1 MESPSG
7 AVSVLTVHPPAVGY
21 FIFFSRT
28 VLDGSYSFGSSKH
41 LGESAAGEWKLRLR
55 DEGIEDEGTLHS
67 WKVTAYG
74 HGSTPGFPEII
85 STTPGATSIDVGW
98 LAPDDTGASAITE
111 YDLRYVRFG
120 APPGSSWTVLE
131 DVGASD
137 SLSHE
142 LTGLSGG
149 VRYHLQVRAVSDSGP
164 GPWSETLAGDTTP
177 VTPEAPTITDVSSA
191 VFELG
196 LSWDHPNVGTA
207 GLLRYDARHIRS
219 DATDKAD
226 ANWTALQG
234 IWNIGDGEPRA
245 TVANLLNGVEYD
257 VQVRAVNTA
266 ATGPWSSTR
275 TGTPEAVNSDPEFDE
290 MGTVVRRIR
299 ENGSADEDVGPPIL
313 ATDPNGD
320 VLDYNLKMHHND
332 FYIVRETGQLRTRR
346 PLDHEYGGFYFLQ
359 VDVRDY
365 ADVYGLFDDSVD
377 DIARVRVE
385 VEDVNE
391 TPTVVGPSHVLIEE
405 NSKVYVGR
413 YAASD
418 PEGESTTWSLAGPD
432 KDHFQITVNGDL
444 ALTALP
450 DFEARADGNNRY
462 EVVVGASDGEL
473 TGTRDVTVVIT
484 DVDETPT
491 VVGPS
496 HVLIAENSQVYVGRY
511 AASDPEGESTTWS
524 LAGPDKDHF
533 QITVNGDLALNDL
546 VPVEARADGN
556 NRYEVVVGASD
567 GELTGTRDVTVVI
580 TDVDETPTVV
590 GPSHVLIAENS
601 QVYVGRYAASDPEGE
616 STTWSL
622 AGPDKDHF
630 QITVNGDLALTA
642 LPDFEAR
649 ADGNNR
655 YEVVVGASDGEL
667 TGTRD
672 VTVVITDVDETPTV
686 VGPSHVLIA
695 ENSQV
700 YVGRYAASD
709 PEGESTTWSLAGP
722 DKDHFQITVN
732 GDLALTALPD
742 FEARADGNN
751 RYEVVVGASD
761 GELTGTRD
769 VTVVSPTWTRPRP
782 SPASEPSML
791 QRTTPGRWAPT
802 PPPTRNSAPS
812 SSRSRVQTQ
821 RTSASAA
828 ASSALRPSPTSK
840 LPTTPIP
847 TTSTKSPSRPPTLP
861 TPRRFR

>member
-1 MESPSG
+1 ME
-7 AVSVLTVHPPAVGY
+7 ATPP
-21 FIFFSRT
+21 
-28 VLDGSYSFGSSKH
+28 
-41 LGESAAGEWKLRLR
+41 

-98 LAPDDTGASAITE
+98 LAPDDTGASAITG

-120 APPGSSWTVLE
+120 APHGSSWTVLE
-131 DVGASD
+131 DVGTAD

-142 LTGLSGG
+142 LTGLTGG

-196 LSWDHPNVGTA
+196 LSWNHPNVGTA

-219 DATDKAD
+219 GATDKAD

-234 IWNIGDGEPRA
+234 VWNTGDGEPRA
-245 TVANLLNGVEYD
+245 TIANLLNGVEYD

-266 ATGPWSSTR
+266 ATGPWSSTS

-290 MGTVVRRIR
+290 MGTVLRRIR

-313 ATDPNGD
+313 ATDPDGD

-346 PLDHEYGGFYFLQ
+346 PLDREYGGFYSLQ

-377 DIARVRVE
+377 DIALVRVE
-385 VEDVNE
+385 VQDVNE

-450 DFEARADGNNRY
+450 DFEARADADGNNGY
-462 EVVVGASDGEL
+462 QVVVGASDGEL

-484 DVDETPT
+484 DVDEAPT
-491 VVGPS
+491 ITGERAFDV
-496 HVLIAENSQVYVGRY
+496 AENDTRTLGSYS
-511 AASDPEGESTTWS
+511 ATDPERRTVILS
-524 LAGPDKDHF
+524 LSGPDANDF
-533 QITVNGDLALNDL
+533 SFTGGVLAFAN
-546 VPVEARADGN
+546 V
-556 NRYEVVVGASD
+556 
-567 GELTGTRDVTVVI
+567 
-580 TDVDETPTVV
+580 
-590 GPSHVLIAENS
+590 
-601 QVYVGRYAASDPEGE
+601 
-616 STTWSL
+616 
-622 AGPDKDHF
+622 
-630 QITVNGDLALTA
+630 
-642 LPDFEAR
+642 PDFEAPVDANR
-649 ADGNNR
+649 DNDYQLTIEAADFSHTVRLRVAVTVTNEDEAGTLALSSEQPQIGTELTATITDLDGDITGESWTWERLDGGTWAPIIGATRRRYTPDDDDLNHRLRVTVEYTDGHGPGKREQEEADNTVQARPVTPNRAPEFASPTMDRSVNENSGTRTPVGDAVVASDADHDVLAYTLGGADAGSFTVDRPSGQIRVGPGTSLDHESRDSYSVTATATDPSNAADG
-655 YEVVVGASDGEL
+655 
-667 TGTRD
+667 TI
-672 VTVVITDVDETPTV
+672 VTITITDVNEPPIAVVDRARTDEDTEI
-686 VGPSHVLIA
+686 SIDVLDNDA
-695 ENSQV
+695 
-700 YVGRYAASD
+700 D
-709 PEGESTTWSLAGP
+709 PEGDPLTVSAETNPESGTAVLDPNSSTNIIYTPHLNTHGVDSFTYAISDDSNPRTTATVYV
-722 DKDHFQITVN
+722 TVN
-732 GDLALTALPD
+732 PVNDPPSFGKGDDRAERRPD
-742 FEARADGNN
+742 RRRG
-751 RYEVVVGASD
+751 
-761 GELTGTRD
+761 
-769 VTVVSPTWTRPRP
+769 RPRRR
-782 SPASEPSML
+782 A
-791 QRTTPGRWAPT
+791 RGGHGRG
-802 PPPTRNSAPS
+802 
-812 SSRSRVQTQ
+812 
-821 RTSASAA
+821 
-828 ASSALRPSPTSK
+828 
-840 LPTTPIP
+840 
-847 TTSTKSPSRPPTLP
+847 
-861 TPRRFR
+861 